1 MSITPERTSVLHAT
15 ADTLLTARRTGVPI
29 ADLPGDIAPASEE
42 EGFYVQDIMAEAFG
56 PVGGW
61 KIGSRGPEGVPFFA
75 PMPTAWIGLN
85 DTEFRGRPHRLRG
98 VEAEIAFQMGAALP
112 PRATPYT
119 RDEVIAAIA
128 TCHPAI
134 EILESAYV
142 DPLAVSRENMIADMQ
157 MHGGF
162 VAGPAIADWQ
172 HLDWSAE
179 HVTLLADGVVRVENT
194 GSNPGGNDLIRLL
207 IFLANEGAVR
217 TGGLKRGDWITTGS
231 WTGVTWASAGAQV
244 IAEFTHSDRVVL
256 QFASEMR

>member
-15 ADTLLTARRTGVPI
+15 ADTLLTARRTSAPI

-75 PMPTAWIGLN
+75 PMPAAWIGAN
-85 DTEFRGRPHRLRG
+85 GAEFRGITHRLRG
-98 VEAEIAFQMGAALP
+98 VEAEIAFQMGATLP
-112 PRATPYT
+112 PRSTPYT

-128 TCHPAI
+128 SCHPAI
-134 EILESAYV
+134 EIIESAYV

-162 VAGPAIADWQ
+162 VAGPSIPDWEK
-172 HLDWSAE
+172 LDWSAE

-194 GSNPGGNDLIRLL
+194 GSNPGGNDLLRLL
-207 IFLANEGAVR
+207 VFLANEGSGR
-217 TGGLKRGDWITTGS
+217 TGGLKRGDWVTTGS
-231 WTGVTWASAGAQV
+231 WTGLTWASAGAQV
-244 IAEFTHSDRVVL
+244 IAAFAHSDRAVL
-256 QFASEMR
+256 QFVPETR